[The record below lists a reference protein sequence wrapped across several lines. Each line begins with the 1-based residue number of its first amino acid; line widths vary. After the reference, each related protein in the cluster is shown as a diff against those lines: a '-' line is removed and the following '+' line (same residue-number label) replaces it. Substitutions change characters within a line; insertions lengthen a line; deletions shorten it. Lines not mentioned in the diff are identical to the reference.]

1 MSKKKKN
8 RGKNGNKETNK
19 PNSDPWHKS
28 LKPETKNSLWAVFS
42 FAVAVLFTLAY
53 FGKAGLVGATIQKS
67 LEVTFGK
74 GTIQEPQQI
83 NGGAGLH
90 ITIARWLTPNGTW
103 VNEGGLIPDVE
114 VSDNPDSEEDEQLQE
129 AIKQLSL

>member
-8 RGKNGNKETNK
+8 RGKNGNKETN
-19 PNSDPWHKS
+19 
-28 LKPETKNSLWAVFS
+28 NSLWAVFS

-74 GTIQEPQQI
+74 GFFLVPLAFFL
-83 NGGAGLH
+83 GGFSFLFAFGNHLVATTV
-90 ITIARWLTPNGTW
+90 IGGTLFLLSSLGIADIIFGEYT
-103 VNEGGLIPDVE
+103 GGYLGFFSSYPFLRFFDYWASLVI
-114 VSDNPDSEEDEQLQE
+114 
-129 AIKQLSL
+129 LSS